1 MELLQTEDGL
11 DLIIPMKAVG
21 TTKEKLKDIIA
32 SPLWTCDFK
41 LDGHFFVAYI
51 NYKPI
56 DDYKTRFFSR
66 NVSVETGYFSE
77 RTPHLKDLV
86 KFANEQFSAYGP
98 MIITGEIVH
107 FLGKDIVTSVVGGN
121 PEHAWKRQKE
131 LGRPVFC
138 PFDLLA
144 YDGEWLGNCALESR
158 KGLLRSICE
167 DVGMLWITDKNVLD
181 NPSDE
186 RLWRLTPTLEMCQE
200 CFHGEDKSTFTKK
213 DMWEWS
219 LEHGFEGLVHKRLAS
234 LYIPGYISNDTVRVR
249 GSKDWIKQKVK
260 REFDVVIM
268 SFTDAR
274 FGRTGQFEGMVGAVV
289 FGQYKDGELVEIG
302 QASGFDVAT
311 RQDMT
316 DHPEKYIGKVAVV
329 EAQERSSARDRLR
342 HAQYKGLRDDKRP
355 IECIYDENEA

>member
-1 MELLQTEDGL
+1 MELLQTDDGL

-21 TTKEKLKDIIA
+21 TTKERLKEIIA
-32 SPLWTCDFK
+32 SALWTCDFK
-41 LDGHFFVAYI
+41 LDGHFFVSYV

-56 DDYKTRFFSR
+56 DDFNTRFFSR

-86 KFANEQFSAYGP
+86 RQADKKFAGYGP
-98 MIITGEIVH
+98 MIITGEVVH
-107 FLGKDIVTSVVGGN
+107 FLGKDTVTSVVGGS
-121 PEHAWKRQKE
+121 PEHAWQRQEE

-144 YDGEWLGNCALESR
+144 YDGEWLGNCPLESR
-158 KGLLRSICE
+158 KSLLRAICE
-167 DVGMLWITDKNVLD
+167 DADADMVTDKVQFE
-181 NPSDE
+181 NPIDDC
-186 RLWRLTPTLEMCQE
+186 LWRLTPTLELMQE
-200 CFHGEDKSTFTKK
+200 CFYGCEKSEFTKH
-213 DMWEWS
+213 DMWNYA

-234 LYIPGYISNDTVRVR
+234 LYVPGYISNDTVRIR
-249 GSKDWIKQKVK
+249 GSKDWIKQKKK
-260 REFDVVIM
+260 REFDVVILR
-268 SFTDAR
+268 FTDAR
-274 FGRTGQFEGMVGAVV
+274 FGRTGQFDGMVGAVV
-289 FGQYKDGELVEIG
+289 FGQYKNGELVEIG

-355 IECIYDENEA
+355 EECVYDENEA

>member
-1 MELLQTEDGL
+1 MELLQTDDGL

-21 TTKEKLKDIIA
+21 TTKEKLKEIIA

-56 DDYKTRFFSR
+56 DGFNTRFFSR

-86 KFANEQFSAYGP
+86 KQADIRFADYGP

-107 FLGKDIVTSVVGGN
+107 FLGKDTVTSVVGGH
-121 PEHAWKRQKE
+121 PESAWKRQKE

-167 DVGMLWITDKNVLD
+167 DVGILWITDKDVLEE
-181 NPSDE
+181 PKSD
-186 RLWRLTPTLEMCQE
+186 RLWRLTPTLEMAQE
-200 CFHGEDKSTFTKK
+200 ALCKSNQLPFTKK

-234 LYIPGYISNDTVRVR
+234 FYVPGYISNDTVRIR
-249 GSKDWIKQKVK
+249 GSKDWIKQKKK
-260 REFDVVIM
+260 REFDVVILR
-268 SFTDAR
+268 FTDAR
-274 FGRTGQFEGMVGAVV
+274 FGLTGQFEGMVGAVV
-289 FGQYKDGELVEIG
+289 FGQYKNGELIEIG

-316 DHPEKYIGKVAVV
+316 DNPDKYIGKVAVV

-342 HAQYKGLRDDKRP
+342 HAQFKGLRDDKRP
-355 IECIYDENEA
+355 EECVYDENEA